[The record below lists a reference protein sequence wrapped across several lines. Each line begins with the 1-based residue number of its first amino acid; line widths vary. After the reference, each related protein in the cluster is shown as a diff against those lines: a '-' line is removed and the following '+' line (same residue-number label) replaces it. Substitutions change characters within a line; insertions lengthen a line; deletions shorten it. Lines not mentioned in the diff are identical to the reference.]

1 MLEDFGAS
9 FIRMIILVDP
19 LTTLAFFLALTP
31 ELSRKERNRVIKKA
45 SIASSIFLIGFG
57 VGGFA
62 LLHWMGI
69 SLESLMIAGGLL
81 LGIVGID
88 MLLHGIQPGEK
99 TSEKREDI
107 SIVPLALPSIAG
119 PGAITLSIVLMR
131 SVEWYLVILAILLAI
146 IMCAVCLYFAEFIQK
161 ALGEDG
167 NKALTRIMGLITVAF
182 AVQYVLDGLEGWVAT
197 WI

>member
-1 MLEDFGAS
+1 
-9 FIRMIILVDP
+9 MIILVDP

-45 SIASSIFLIGFG
+45 SIASAIFLIGFG
-57 VGGFA
+57 VGGLA

-146 IMCAVCLYFAEFIQK
+146 MICAVCLYFAEFIQK
-161 ALGEDG
+161 VLGEDG

-182 AVQYVLDGLEGWVAT
+182 AVQYVLDGLEGWAAT

>member
-45 SIASSIFLIGFG
+45 SIASAIFLIGFG
-57 VGGFA
+57 VGGLA

-146 IMCAVCLYFAEFIQK
+146 MICAVCLYFAEFIQK
-161 ALGEDG
+161 VLGEDG

-182 AVQYVLDGLEGWVAT
+182 AVQYVLDGLEGWAAT